1 MLPAALYA
9 RAAISLDGSVL
20 SLTMLVTAL
29 CLKAVQEPKKAT
41 PWERAIWMTL
51 CVLSKPPQIAFVLF
65 EAAARRFRDQRWH
78 WRATAII
85 VVPGLLL
92 SLLWGFAVSGDIAIW
107 RLTIATGLSADQF
120 DPVGKLWFMLGHPL
134 HFPNAIVG
142 SLGEGTDLWRQLIGV
157 LGWLDTP
164 LRSFVYPTLTVL
176 LVITWLAPLALD
188 RNSRLRIAAVSSLT
202 IVTYCVAV
210 FLTFYLTY
218 TPLHDA
224 SIWGVQGRYFI
235 VTLPLAAVACA
246 ALLGRW
252 ALRIPTAV
260 VAIAGAI
267 LSGSACIDAIVR
279 AN

>member
-1 MLPAALYA
+1 
-9 RAAISLDGSVL
+9 
-20 SLTMLVTAL
+20 
-29 CLKAVQEPKKAT
+29 
-41 PWERAIWMTL
+41 
-51 CVLSKPPQIAFVLF
+51 
-65 EAAARRFRDQRWH
+65 
-78 WRATAII
+78 
-85 VVPGLLL
+85 LLL